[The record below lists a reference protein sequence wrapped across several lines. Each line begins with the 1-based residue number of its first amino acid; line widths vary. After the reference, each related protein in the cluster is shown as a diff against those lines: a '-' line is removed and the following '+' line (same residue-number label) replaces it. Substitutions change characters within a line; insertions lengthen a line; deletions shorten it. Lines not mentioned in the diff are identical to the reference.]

1 MKSQAKSLIV
11 MAGFALPAASL
22 LLSVKAG
29 PMRSHHIPTIFVELV
44 TVTEEDVDQ
53 AAKFCLIKEGFLENS
68 ATKQQNPTPAQTVVM
83 ATICN

>member
-1 MKSQAKSLIV
+1 MKSQAKSLIL
-11 MAGFALPAASL
+11 MAGFVLPAAFV

-29 PMRSHHIPTIFVELV
+29 PMRSHHIPTIFVEQV

>member
-1 MKSQAKSLIV
+1 MKSQAKSLIL

-22 LLSVKAG
+22 LFSVKAG
-29 PMRSHHIPTIFVELV
+29 PVRSHNIPTVFVEQV

-68 ATKQQNPTPAQTVVM
+68 ATKQQNPTPAQAVVM